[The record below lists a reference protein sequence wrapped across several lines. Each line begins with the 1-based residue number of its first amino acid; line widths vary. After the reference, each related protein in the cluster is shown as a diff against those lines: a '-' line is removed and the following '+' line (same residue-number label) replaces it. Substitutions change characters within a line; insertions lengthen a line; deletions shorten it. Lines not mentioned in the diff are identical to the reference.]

1 MHLLPIEEPKL
12 HRAANLMYFRKKNA
26 VHFIFLE
33 KVLYICSVIHFFLLM
48 IERTEY
54 MSLLEK
60 WRDKKTIKVV
70 TGIRRCGKS
79 SLLRM
84 FREKLLVEGVSEQQ
98 VQELNFEDLDN
109 EPFLNYKAL
118 YSHVK
123 KNLCPGKMNYLFFDE
138 IQMVDGFQKAI
149 DSLFLLDNVDLYVT
163 GSNAYLLS
171 GEIATLLTGRYVEI
185 KLFPFSF
192 NEYLQSMPSDANIEA
207 AYREYI
213 EKSSFPYVLQIK
225 NDREMVREYLTGL
238 YNTIVLK
245 DVVSRRKIT
254 DVMMLES
261 VVRFLADNIG
271 NISVIKRISDTMTS
285 LGRKIVSHT
294 VENYISAL
302 TNSYIFYSVPRYDAK
317 GKQLLKTGQKYYL
330 VDVGLRSVING
341 TKGGDLG
348 HVLENVVYLELA
360 RRGGE
365 IYVGKIGD
373 AEIDF
378 VVVQGERKAYYQVS
392 LSVRDED
399 TMKRELE
406 PLQAIQDNYPKYLLT
421 LDNDPQIFHDG
432 IKQQYV
438 LDWLR
443 REN

>member
-1 MHLLPIEEPKL
+1 MCC
-12 HRAANLMYFRKKNA
+12 N
-26 VHFIFLE
+26 FLE
-33 KVLYICSVIHFFLLM
+33 KVSYICSAIHFLLM

-54 MSLLEK
+54 MSLLKK
-60 WRDKKTIKVV
+60 WRDKKIIKVV

-79 SLLRM
+79 SLLKM
-84 FREKLLVEGVSEQQ
+84 FCEKLLSEGVSETQ

-109 EPFLNYKAL
+109 EPFLDYKVL

-123 KNLCPGKMNYLFFDE
+123 KNLCPEKMNYLFFDE

-149 DSLFLLDNVDLYVT
+149 DSLFLLDNVDIYVT

-192 NEYLQSMPSDANIEA
+192 KEYLQAMPPGLSMESV
-207 AYREYI
+207 YREYI
-213 EKSSFPYVLQIK
+213 EKSSFPYVLQIR
-225 NDREMVREYLTGL
+225 NDREMIREYLIGL

-285 LGRKIVSHT
+285 LGRKITSHT

-302 TNSYIFYSVPRYDAK
+302 TDSYIFYSVQRYDAK
-317 GKQLLKTGQKYYL
+317 GRQLLKTGQKYYL
-330 VDVGLRSVING
+330 ADVGLRNVINA

-365 IYVGKIGD
+365 IYVGKVGD
-373 AEIDF
+373 GEIDF
-378 VVVQGERKAYYQVS
+378 IVIQGEHKSYYQVS
-392 LSVRDED
+392 LSVRDEA

-406 PLQAIQDNYPKYLLT
+406 PLRAIQDNYPKYLLT

-443 REN
+443 KEN

>member
-1 MHLLPIEEPKL
+1 M
-12 HRAANLMYFRKKNA
+12 
-26 VHFIFLE
+26 
-33 KVLYICSVIHFFLLM
+33 
-48 IERTEY
+48 
-54 MSLLEK
+54 
-60 WRDKKTIKVV
+60 
-70 TGIRRCGKS
+70 
-79 SLLRM
+79 
-84 FREKLLVEGVSEQQ
+84 
-98 VQELNFEDLDN
+98 QELNFEDLDN

-285 LGRKIVSHT
+285 LGRKIASHT

-365 IYVGKIGD
+365 IYVGKVGD
-373 AEIDF
+373 DEIDF
-378 VVVQGERKAYYQVS
+378 VVVQGEHKAYYQVS
-392 LSVRDED
+392 LSVRDEE
-399 TMKRELE
+399 TMKRELA
-406 PLQAIQDNYPKYLLT
+406 PLQAISDYYPKYLLT
-421 LDNDPQIFHDG
+421 LDNAPVVFHDG
-432 IKQQYV
+432 IKQLYV

-443 REN
+443 NL

>member
-1 MHLLPIEEPKL
+1 
-12 HRAANLMYFRKKNA
+12 
-26 VHFIFLE
+26 
-33 KVLYICSVIHFFLLM
+33 M

-54 MSLLEK
+54 MSLLSK
-60 WRDKKTIKVV
+60 WRDKRIIKVV

-84 FREKLLVEGVSEQQ
+84 FREKLLAEGVSEKQ

-123 KNLCPGKMNYLFFDE
+123 KNLCPEKMNYLFFDE
-138 IQMVDGFQKAI
+138 IQMVDGFQKTI
-149 DSLFLLDNVDLYVT
+149 DSLFLLDNVDIYVT

-192 NEYLQSMPSDANIEA
+192 NEYLQSMPSDTNLEA

-245 DVVSRRKIT
+245 DVVSRKKIT

-261 VVRFLADNIG
+261 IVRFLADNIG
-271 NISVIKRISDTMTS
+271 NISVIKRISDTMIS
-285 LGRKIVSHT
+285 SGRKITSHT

-330 VDVGLRSVING
+330 ADVGLRNVING

-365 IYVGKIGD
+365 IYVGKVGD
-373 AEIDF
+373 TEIDF
-378 VVVQGERKAYYQVS
+378 VVIQGERKSYYQVS
-392 LSVRDED
+392 LSVRNED
-399 TMKRELE
+399 TMKRELA
-406 PLQAIQDNYPKYLLT
+406 PLQSVSDNYPKYLLT

-443 REN
+443 QKE

>member
-1 MHLLPIEEPKL
+1 MT
-12 HRAANLMYFRKKNA
+12 R
-26 VHFIFLE
+26 
-33 KVLYICSVIHFFLLM
+33 
-48 IERTEY
+48 
-54 MSLLEK
+54 
-60 WRDKKTIKVV
+60 WRDRKVIKVV

-84 FREKLLVEGVSEQQ
+84 FRESILAEGVPERQ
-98 VQELNFEDLDN
+98 VQAVNFEDLEN
-109 EPFLNYKAL
+109 EPFLDYRVL
-118 YSHVK
+118 YAHVK
-123 KNLCPGKMNYLFFDE
+123 KNLSPDGMNYLFFDE
-138 IQMVDGFQKAI
+138 IQMVDHFQRVI
-149 DSLFLLDNVDLYVT
+149 DSLFLLDNVDIYVT

-192 NEYLQSMPSDANIEA
+192 GEYITAFPQGTNIES
-207 AYREYI
+207 AYRHYVE
-213 EKSSFPYVLQIK
+213 EGSFPYVLQLRHDK
-225 NDREMVREYLTGL
+225 EMVREYLQGV

-254 DVMMLES
+254 DVMMLQS

-271 NISVIKRISDTMTS
+271 NLSVIKRISDAMTS
-285 LGRKIVSHT
+285 MGRKITSHT

-302 TNSYIFYSVPRYDAK
+302 VDSFVFYSVPRYDAK
-317 GKQLLKTGQKYYL
+317 GKQLLKTGQKLYL
-330 VDVGLRSVING
+330 ADVGLRRVING

-365 IYVGKIGD
+365 IYVGKVGD

-378 VVVQGERKAYYQVS
+378 VVVSGEEKAYYQVA
-392 LSVRDED
+392 LTVRDAT
-399 TMKRELE
+399 TMERELA
-406 PLQAIQDNYPKYLLT
+406 PLRALSDNYPKFLLT
-421 LDNDPQIFHDG
+421 MDNDPIVWHEG

-438 LDWLR
+438 LDWLL
-443 REN
+443 N

>member
-1 MHLLPIEEPKL
+1 
-12 HRAANLMYFRKKNA
+12 
-26 VHFIFLE
+26 
-33 KVLYICSVIHFFLLM
+33 M
-48 IERTEY
+48 IERKEY
-54 MSLLEK
+54 IELLEK
-60 WRDKKTIKVV
+60 WKDKKVIKVV

-84 FREKLLVEGVSEQQ
+84 FCQKVLEEGVAKKQ

-109 EPFLNYKAL
+109 EQFLDYKVL
-118 YSHVK
+118 YAHVK
-123 KNLCPGKMNYLFFDE
+123 KNLCKDKMNYLFFDE
-138 IQMVDGFQKAI
+138 IQMVDNFQKVI
-149 DSLFLLDNVDLYVT
+149 DSLFLLDNVDIYVT

-192 NEYLQSMPSDANIEA
+192 KEYLSAFPKDTSLET
-207 AYREYI
+207 AYRNYI
-213 EKSSFPYVLQIK
+213 EEGAFPYVLQLRK
-225 NDREMVREYLTGL
+225 DREMVREYLLGL

-254 DVMMLES
+254 DVMMLQS

-285 LGRKIVSHT
+285 LGRKITSHT

-302 TNSYIFYSVPRYDAK
+302 TDSYIFYPVSRYDAK
-317 GKQLLKTGQKYYL
+317 GKQLLKTGQKIYL
-330 VDVGLRSVING
+330 ADVGLRQVVNG

-348 HVLENVVYLELA
+348 HILENVVYLELA

-365 IYVGKIGD
+365 IYVGKMGD

-378 VVVQGERKAYYQVS
+378 VVVRGEEKAYYQVA
-392 LSVRDED
+392 LTVRDET
-399 TMKRELE
+399 TMKRELT
-406 PLQAIQDNYPKYLLT
+406 PLQSISDNYPKYLLT
-421 LDNDPQIFHDG
+421 MDNDPVIWHEG
-432 IKQQYV
+432 IKQQYA
-438 LDWLR
+438 LDWLLG
-443 REN
+443 REL